1 MNEPMLTLR
10 LEARGKGARRF
21 AAADGEL
28 RAEPSPKP
36 QAPATI
42 RTRWPAAIAP

>member
-1 MNEPMLTLR
+1 MNEPMMTLR
-10 LEARGKGARRF
+10 DEARDKEARRF
-21 AAADGEL
+21 AASE
-28 RAEPSPKP
+28 RRPEPAPGP

>member
-1 MNEPMLTLR
+1 MNEPMMTLSLDRSGREVRR
-10 LEARGKGARRF
+10 LAPAEAPAAPARRP
-21 AAADGEL
+21 D
-28 RAEPSPKP
+28 

>member
-1 MNEPMLTLR
+1 MNEPMMILSLDRSGKEVRR
-10 LEARGKGARRF
+10 LAPADARADSPRRP
-21 AAADGEL
+21 D
-28 RAEPSPKP
+28 